1 MTAQKLWTRSLV
13 IITLENF
20 LLALNFWLLLSV
32 AAKFATDRFGAS
44 TALAGFAASIFIIG
58 AIIGRPLSGRWI
70 HRVGQ
75 TRLIYLGNL
84 LGLILTVLYF
94 AVDSAGTLLLLR
106 FLHGAVFGVTHV
118 AVGTIVAGVVPRRRY
133 GEGIGYFTLGQI
145 MATAVGPLI
154 GLPLIQQ
161 GDFASVIVICSVA
174 SALGLF
180 LLPLLAVKDLKLTDE
195 QLTETRGFKL
205 SNYVELGALPIALVA
220 LVLYFCYANIIS
232 FLALYS
238 QEVRLTGAANFF
250 FLLCAAAML
259 VTRPFV
265 GRLFDAKGENA
276 VIYPALPLFALGIAV
291 FSQARAGYVLLLAA
305 FVIGLGFGAVQT
317 SGQTIAVKI
326 TPPHRA
332 GLATST
338 FYMFADIGAGMG
350 PLLCGLVIPFAGYRG
365 MYLAVAAVAAGGLA
379 LYHATYGR
387 AKPA

>member
-1 MTAQKLWTRSLV
+1 M
-13 IITLENF
+13 
-20 LLALNFWLLLSV
+20 
-32 AAKFATDRFGAS
+32 
-44 TALAGFAASIFIIG
+44 
-58 AIIGRPLSGRWI
+58 
-70 HRVGQ
+70 
-75 TRLIYLGNL
+75 
-84 LGLILTVLYF
+84 
-94 AVDSAGTLLLLR
+94 
-106 FLHGAVFGVTHV
+106 
-118 AVGTIVAGVVPRRRY
+118 
-133 GEGIGYFTLGQI
+133 
-145 MATAVGPLI
+145 
-154 GLPLIQQ
+154 
-161 GDFASVIVICSVA
+161 ICSVA

-365 MYLAVAAVAAGGLA
+365 MYLAVAAVAAGGGA
-379 LYHATYGR
+379 DDGR
-387 AKPA
+387 CGRRPAGGHQPRCRILGGDDLHRQRAELHGEGDRRAGGREDAELLRLHPLQPRRAAAGVRGHVVPVPVT